1 MRLVR
6 IVLDGL
12 TEEVAKY
19 RYYPE
24 DSGDYGVVTL
34 DRRNGNRIYETQA
47 EGYGQ
52 TYAAHALKR
61 IEEYQKRGDFPQED
75 TVAWY

>member
-1 MRLVR
+1 MVR
-6 IVLDGL
+6 IVLAEL
-12 TEEVAKY
+12 TEELARY

-24 DSGDYGVVTL
+24 DSGDYGVVAL
-34 DRRNGNRIYETQA
+34 NRQNGNRIYETQA

-61 IEEYQKRGDFPQED
+61 IEEYQKIGDFPKED
-75 TVAWY
+75 VVVWY